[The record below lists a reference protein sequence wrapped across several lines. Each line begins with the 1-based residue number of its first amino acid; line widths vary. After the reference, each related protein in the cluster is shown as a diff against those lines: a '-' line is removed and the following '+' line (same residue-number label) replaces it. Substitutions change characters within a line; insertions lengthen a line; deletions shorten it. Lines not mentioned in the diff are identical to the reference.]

1 MIDDWIEGWMSKLYE
16 YLSFS
21 ISIYNKQAQM
31 AAGMLGQDPTAFNSS
46 GWQLVTNVN
55 TVFLSIGAVLVL
67 IFFLMGFC
75 ADSVDIKQD
84 FRLENILRMFLKLTL
99 AEFFVINS
107 LTIVQQ
113 LFALG
118 TGVIRKF
125 AGINLNVNCTI
136 PGEVAAITNAPLE
149 NGMSGLGGLGI
160 AVLLYITAF
169 VFMLIA
175 AGCGA
180 MILYEAYQRF
190 FKIMLLVPYGSLANS
205 TIAGNHMLNR
215 SAEAFW
221 KYALATILEAVT
233 MYFAMALSAAVLSSG
248 TLGLKDGWSGAF
260 YVLGWIIESS
270 FIFMLTLGLVK
281 GSEMVTQ
288 KALGL

>member
-1 MIDDWIEGWMSKLYE
+1 MFDDWIEEWMSKLYDF
-16 YLSFS
+16 LSFS
-21 ISIYNKQAQM
+21 ISLYNKQAQM
-31 AAGMLGQDPTAFNSS
+31 AAGMLGQDPASFNSS
-46 GWQLVTNVN
+46 GWTLVTNAN
-55 TVFLSIGAVLVL
+55 AVFLTIGAVLVI

-84 FRLENILRMFLKLTL
+84 LRVENILRMFLKLNI

-107 LTIVQQ
+107 LRLVQ
-113 LFALG
+113 LMFALG
-118 TGVIRKF
+118 TGIIGKF
-125 AGINLNVNCTI
+125 AGVNLTVNCAI
-136 PGEVAAITNAPLE
+136 PSEVSAITGNPVD
-149 NGMSGLGGLGI
+149 NGMSGFGGLMTV
-160 AVLLYITAF
+160 ALLFITAF
-169 VFMLIA
+169 VFMLVEM
-175 AGCGA
+175 GCGA
-180 MILYEAYQRF
+180 MILFEAYQRF

-215 SAEAFW
+215 SAESFW

-233 MYFAMALSAAVLSSG
+233 MYFSMALAAAVLSSG

-260 YVLGWIIESS
+260 YVLGWILESS
-270 FIFMLTLGLVK
+270 FVSMLTLGLVK